1 MRDITFSETPIVGK
15 TLTLN
20 VDKIICRGGAIQIE
34 LDDPFYDTIAEMGI
48 TEIKI
53 NDALFVLKEKL
64 NETL

>member
-15 TLTLN
+15 TLALN
-20 VDKIICRGGAIQIE
+20 VDKIICRDGAIQIE
-34 LDDPFYDTIAEMGI
+34 LDDPSYSTIAEMGI

-64 NETL
+64 SETL

>member
-1 MRDITFSETPIVGK
+1 MRNITFSETPIVGK

-34 LDDPFYDTIAEMGI
+34 LDDPSYNTIVEMGV

-53 NDALFVLKEKL
+53 NDALFVLKEKAG
-64 NETL
+64 ESK